1 MRQES
6 RQSSWGGS
14 WGGRWVGLGH
24 LNNLDDGIRNLVLEV
39 QLLGN
44 ANARAVELSNKV
56 GVLTVNLVSK
66 DEIGGPDQW
75 NWHALHSQARHDLW
89 KILVHEVIHELLEHR
104 IIRLVRD
111 VLGAGLEGSGDAA
124 LSWLLVHNLGWLV
137 VNHVHAE
144 LSLNN
149 TWQEALVNQLTV
161 LTNNVLLAEGHEVI
175 KSLLLLVVVDSLLQ
189 VQDGGSGDLSLLSLL
204 DLAHPDALTLRAAV
218 LLHHP
223 DSGGNALWEVLLEA
237 WDVVV
242 GVGVRHTT
250 RQVGN
255 LDKGILGSHLL
266 HHVWMLHGGNA
277 SGGSLSE
284 HLINLALGDS
294 RVSSWVD
301 PGDETISS
309 HHKGLD
315 LVILGIRVVDWHA
328 RPVLLDQSVG
338 DWDGISPMSV
348 SLLVAAS
355 LTLNEDDLS
364 SRVLWLRQESW
375 QGWCRRH
382 LHLGLHRRRS
392 WCRGSCRW
400 RGLLWLWSWGIHI
413 LNWSRGTTTH
423 CALFTS

>member
-1 MRQES
+1 MLHGGNASGGSLSEHLINLALGDSRVSSWVDPGDESISSHHKGLDLVILGIRVVDWHARPVLLDQRVGDWDCVSPVSVSLLVAASLTLNEDDLSSRVLWLRQES

-137 VNHVHAE
+137 VDHVHAK

-223 DSGGNALWEVLLEA
+223 DSGGNALCPRRLVLCVPEGT
-237 WDVVV
+237 D
-242 GVGVRHTT
+242 
-250 RQVGN
+250 
-255 LDKGILGSHLL
+255 
-266 HHVWMLHGGNA
+266 
-277 SGGSLSE
+277 
-284 HLINLALGDS
+284 ALGGA
-294 RVSSWVD
+294 R
-301 PGDETISS
+301 
-309 HHKGLD
+309 HHNENQLD
-315 LVILGIRVVDWHA
+315 AELPPQHAVQKILVHNHGIW
-328 RPVLLDQSVG
+328 P
-338 DWDGISPMSV
+338 P
-348 SLLVAAS
+348 
-355 LTLNEDDLS
+355 
-364 SRVLWLRQESW
+364 
-375 QGWCRRH
+375 CR
-382 LHLGLHRRRS
+382 
-392 WCRGSCRW
+392 
-400 RGLLWLWSWGIHI
+400 
-413 LNWSRGTTTH
+413 
-423 CALFTS
+423 